1 MEVEEISVNVI
12 SDYASALS
20 SLTGGSA
27 TADCL
32 EDMKP
37 YGLYSCNENLL
48 IIFDSDEQF
57 FACSQPIA
65 LDNLEL
71 TNLHGYIARV
81 SSAKHICYL
90 CQAEIGTVTSKLII
104 KTIKK
109 NITICKFL
117 QGGKRRAVART
128 ES

>member
-1 MEVEEISVNVI
+1 MFF
-12 SDYASALS
+12 SDDASSLS

-27 TADCL
+27 TEDCL
-32 EDMKP
+32 EYMKS
-37 YGLYSCNENLL
+37 YGLHSCNKNPI
-48 IIFDSDEQF
+48 IIFDSDKHF
-57 FACSQPIA
+57 FAWSQPIA